1 MRYFILAGE
10 ASGDLHASNL
20 MDALKKQDQT
30 AEFVGLG
37 GDKMREA
44 GCRLLQD
51 YRQMAYMGV
60 IAVLANL
67 NKIKE
72 NFRIAE
78 QGLLAEKPDV
88 LILID
93 YPSFNL
99 KIGQYC
105 KQYLPQTKI
114 VYYIPPKIWAWKTYR
129 VHEIAR
135 VSDLILGIF
144 PFEPAFY
151 AKYGYKCEYVGNPTM
166 DAINQFVNEELV
178 NKELVKSPIIA
189 LLPGSR
195 KGEIKNCL
203 PKMLAAAREVRKQL
217 ISQFPNLQIVVTAA
231 PGIDDAF
238 YQPYLQGEKITRDTY
253 ALVRQATAAVVNSGT
268 ATLETALLGC
278 PQTAVY
284 RIVCSR
290 WLGWIRP
297 FVFKIP
303 FFTLVN
309 IIPAREVIKELI
321 AYNFTTKNIV
331 VELTRLLTD
340 EAYRQ
345 QMLAGYNEIRSILG
359 DHSAATTAAKRIV
372 SMHSL
377 R

>member
-1 MRYFILAGE
+1 MKYFLLAGE

-20 MDALKKQDQT
+20 IQELKQRDRA
-30 AEFVGLG
+30 AEFTGMG
-37 GDKMREA
+37 GDKMRAA

-51 YRQMAYMGV
+51 YRQIAYMGV

-67 NKIKE
+67 RKIRE
-72 NFRIAE
+72 NFKIAQ
-78 QGLLAEKPDV
+78 QGLETERPDV
-88 LILID
+88 LILVD

-99 KIGQYC
+99 KIAAYC
-105 KQYLPQTKI
+105 KQHLPQTKI

-144 PFEPAFY
+144 PFEPDFY
-151 AKYGYKCEYVGNPTM
+151 AKYGYSCTYVGNPT
-166 DAINQFVNEELV
+166 VES
-178 NKELVKSPIIA
+178 VKRKVESIKKSSGEASIKWGEKVIA

-195 KGEIKNCL
+195 KSEIKNCL
-203 PKMLAAAREVRKQL
+203 PKMLKAARIVNG
-217 ISQFPNLQIVVTAA
+217 NLGNRYQIVVTAA
-231 PGIDDAF
+231 PGVENSF
-238 YQPYLQGEKITRDTY
+238 YDKYLQGEELTRDTY
-253 ALVRQATAAVVNSGT
+253 ELVLKATAAVVNSGT

-303 FFTLVN
+303 YFTLVN
-309 IIPAREVIKELI
+309 IIPQQEVIKELI
-321 AYNFTTKNIV
+321 AYNFTTENIV
-331 VELTRLLTD
+331 SELTRLLTD
-340 EAYRQ
+340 EAYKKN
-345 QMLAGYNEIRSILG
+345 MLASYEHILSVLG
-359 DHSAATTAAKRIV
+359 NQSAAQTAAQMITA
-372 SMHSL
+372 
-377 R
+377 

>member
-1 MRYFILAGE
+1 MKYFILAGE

-20 MDALKKQDQT
+20 MEALKHEDHD
-30 AEFVGLG
+30 AEFVGMG
-37 GDKMREA
+37 GDKMRAA

-51 YRQMAYMGV
+51 YREMAYMGV

-67 NKIKE
+67 KKIKA
-72 NFRIAE
+72 NFRIAQ
-78 QGLLAEKPDV
+78 QGLMAEQPDV
-88 LILID
+88 LVLID

-99 KIGQYC
+99 KIARFC
-105 KQYLPQTKI
+105 KDHLPQTRI

-151 AKYGYKCEYVGNPTM
+151 AKYGYKCTYVGNPTV
-166 DAINQFVNEELV
+166 DSVR
-178 NKELVKSPIIA
+178 KTPPSPSVRGLKIA

-195 KGEIKNCL
+195 KNEIKHCL
-203 PKMLAAAREVRKQL
+203 PKMLKAARIVNERL
-217 ISQFPNLQIVVTAA
+217 GNLYQIVVTAA
-231 PGIDDAF
+231 PGIEDAY
-238 YQPYLQGEKITRDTY
+238 YQQFLQGEQLTRDTY
-253 ALVRQATAAVVNSGT
+253 QRVSEAAAAVVNSGT

-290 WLGWIRP
+290 WLGWIKP

-309 IIPAREVIKELI
+309 IIPQKEVIKELI
-321 AYNFTTKNIV
+321 AYNFTTRNIV
-331 VELTRLLTD
+331 DELTRLLTD
-340 EAYRQ
+340 EDYKKN
-345 QMLAGYNEIRSILG
+345 MLADYEHIQTVLG
-359 DHSAATTAAKRIV
+359 NQPAAQTAAGLIIR
-372 SMHSL
+372 
-377 R
+377 